1 MYNCLGRGGN
11 MRILLAEDEKRM
23 AAALAALLR
32 QEKYDVDHMADGASA
47 LTALESGVY
56 DIAVLDVM
64 MPEMNG
70 FEVSRQA
77 RNKGIKTPIL
87 MLTAKSQLDDKVEGL
102 DSGADDYLI
111 KPFGIMELVSRC
123 KALLRRAN
131 RLMPVLAYET
141 IEMDDERHRVT
152 ADGVDVELTFKEY
165 ALLKYL
171 LENSGT
177 AVTRERLMD
186 AVWGFAFTG
195 ETRTVDMHIKTLRK
209 KLGPSGALILTV
221 RNVGYQL
228 GR

>member
-1 MYNCLGRGGN
+1 MALVYIVEDDIDIREMETYALKSAGLSVDAFADSERFFETLAVRLPDMVLLDIMLPGRDG
-11 MRILLAEDEKRM
+11 LEVLKE
-23 AAALAALLR
+23 LR
-32 QEKYDVDHMADGASA
+32 
-47 LTALESGVY
+47 ESPATQTLP
-56 DIAVLDVM
+56 IM
-64 MPEMNG
+64 M
-70 FEVSRQA
+70 V
-77 RNKGIKTPIL
+77 
-87 MLTAKSQLDDKVEGL
+87 TAKTSEADRVKGL

-141 IEMDDERHRVT
+141 IEMDDDRHRVT
-152 ADGVDVELTFKEY
+152 ADSVDVELTFKEY

>member
-1 MYNCLGRGGN
+1 MALVYIVEDDIDIREMETYALKSAGLSVDAFADSERFFETLAVRLPDMVLLDIMLPGRDG
-11 MRILLAEDEKRM
+11 LEVLKE
-23 AAALAALLR
+23 LR
-32 QEKYDVDHMADGASA
+32 
-47 LTALESGVY
+47 ESPATQTLP
-56 DIAVLDVM
+56 IM
-64 MPEMNG
+64 M
-70 FEVSRQA
+70 V
-77 RNKGIKTPIL
+77 
-87 MLTAKSQLDDKVEGL
+87 TAKTSEADRVKGL

-141 IEMDDERHRVT
+141 IEMDDDRHRVT

-165 ALLKYL
+165 SLLKYL
-171 LENSGT
+171 LENCGT
-177 AVTRERLMD
+177 TVTRERLME

-209 KLGPSGALILTV
+209 KLGRSGALILTV

>member
-1 MYNCLGRGGN
+1 MALIY
-11 MRILLAEDEKRM
+11 IVEDDIDIREMETFALKS
-23 AAALAALLR
+23 AGLSVDAFADSETFFAALSERLPDLVLLDIMLPGR
-32 QEKYDVDHMADGASA
+32 DG
-47 LTALESGVY
+47 L
-56 DIAVLDVM
+56 AVLKELRENPTTQAIPIM
-64 MPEMNG
+64 M
-70 FEVSRQA
+70 VSA
-77 RNKGIKTPIL
+77 KTSE
-87 MLTAKSQLDDKVEGL
+87 ADRVRGL
-102 DSGADDYLI
+102 DSGADDYLV

-131 RLMPVLAYET
+131 RLLPVLAYET

-152 ADGVDVELTFKEY
+152 ADGTDVELTFKEY

-171 LENSGT
+171 LENCGT
-177 AVTRERLMD
+177 TVTRERLME

-195 ETRTVDMHIKTLRK
+195 ESRTVDMHIKTLRK

>member
-1 MYNCLGRGGN
+1 MALVY
-11 MRILLAEDEKRM
+11 IVEDDIDIREMETFALKS
-23 AAALAALLR
+23 AGLSVDAFADSETFFAALSERLPDLVLLDIMLPGR
-32 QEKYDVDHMADGASA
+32 DG
-47 LTALESGVY
+47 L
-56 DIAVLDVM
+56 AVLKELRENPTTQAIPIM
-64 MPEMNG
+64 M
-70 FEVSRQA
+70 VSA
-77 RNKGIKTPIL
+77 KTSE
-87 MLTAKSQLDDKVEGL
+87 ADRVRGL
-102 DSGADDYLI
+102 DSGADDYLV

-131 RLMPVLAYET
+131 RLLPVLAYET

-152 ADGVDVELTFKEY
+152 ADGTDVELTFKEY

-171 LENSGT
+171 LENCGT
-177 AVTRERLMD
+177 TVTRERLME

-195 ETRTVDMHIKTLRK
+195 ESRTVDMHIKTLRK